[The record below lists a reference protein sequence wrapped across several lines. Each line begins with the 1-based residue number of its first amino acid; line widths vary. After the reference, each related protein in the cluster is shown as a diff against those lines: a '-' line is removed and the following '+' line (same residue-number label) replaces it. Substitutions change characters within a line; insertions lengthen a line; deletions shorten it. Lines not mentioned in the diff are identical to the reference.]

1 LEYLFHTHIPRHKL
15 ATRIHD
21 SQQHIYYHLND
32 KLARTTASPC
42 IAHHI
47 HIIPSTMP
55 PQPPAPPVFYSF
67 DDNSKLVDS
76 LANFVVKAQN
86 DAIDKRGKF
95 TLALSG
101 GSLPN
106 NLKGLVGQQGV
117 HWEKW
122 YV

>member
-1 LEYLFHTHIPRHKL
+1 
-15 ATRIHD
+15 
-21 SQQHIYYHLND
+21 
-32 KLARTTASPC
+32 
-42 IAHHI
+42 
-47 HIIPSTMP
+47 MP

-122 YV
+122 YVDSRPVSYSLLSLLSECLLQRRRFAGKSSFVTNGSSPSTTKTRTFELATRPF